1 MKLFRRTSQPWPPAW
16 THDAGAVIW
25 RFLFDGEGR
34 IIGEVRDPERKQAW
48 FFCLREHDGA
58 VIWNDLRLGEP
69 WWVGIEGVDE
79 GRLYLHGYRKPD
91 MPQHLGITAVDI
103 PSGEQ
108 LWHND
113 DYAFVLSLN
122 GEVYAARETFGGM
135 QFYRL
140 SAEDGSIAEE
150 LGQDMDRINA
160 LRREI
165 NEEDVFRGYRY
176 PEPLGDEQP
185 HEEDVNAA
193 LRDMVDTDAVRGDV
207 DVLFEPPL
215 LMAAWHE
222 PVPGRKRPDR
232 RTPAAAAELGTA
244 GEAGMKAQSPPVL
257 QQRFEARD
265 IASGRTLYS
274 DVILEE
280 AEAPGMDSFFVK
292 DDQLMYIK
300 NRSILTAHDL
310 NGVPA

>member
-1 MKLFRRTSQPWPPAW
+1 MKLFRRTSQHWPPAW

-34 IIGEVRDPERKQAW
+34 IIGEARDPERRQAW
-48 FFCLREHDGA
+48 FFCLRERDGT

-69 WWVGIEGVDE
+69 WWVGIEGVDA

-91 MPQHLGITAVDI
+91 MPQHLGITAVNI
-103 PSGEQ
+103 PSGKQ

-113 DYAFVLSLN
+113 AYAFVLALH

-140 SAEDGSIAEE
+140 SAEDGSVAEE

-165 NEEDVFRGYRY
+165 NEENMFRGYRY
-176 PEPLGDEQP
+176 PQPFGDEHPQQ
-185 HEEDVNAA
+185 EEIGAA
-193 LRDMVDTDAVRGDV
+193 VRDMVDADSVRGDV
-207 DVLFEPPL
+207 DVLFEAPL

-222 PVPGRKRPDR
+222 PAQNKRRGASRKV
-232 RTPAAAAELGTA
+232 GVA
-244 GEAGMKAQSPPVL
+244 GSGAIAQSASAL
-257 QQRFEARD
+257 EQRFEARNLE
-265 IASGRTLYS
+265 SGRTLYS

-292 DDQLMYIK
+292 DDQLLYIK